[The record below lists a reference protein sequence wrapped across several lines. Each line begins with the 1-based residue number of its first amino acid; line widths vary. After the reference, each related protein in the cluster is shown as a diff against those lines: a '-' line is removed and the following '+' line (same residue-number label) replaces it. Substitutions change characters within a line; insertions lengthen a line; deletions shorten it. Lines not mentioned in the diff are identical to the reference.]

1 MREGIPVIDPN
12 YTDVCTAA
20 ARIKP
25 FINLTPVLT
34 SHALDKM
41 TGASLFFKC
50 ENFQKV
56 GAFKARG
63 GCNAVFALTDA
74 QAAQGVATHSS
85 GNHAQAVAYAAG
97 LRGIPATIV
106 MPRNAPPVKVAAVR
120 DYGASIIWAE
130 NHPLD
135 RERQLNA
142 LLAHSGA
149 YFIHPSNDPYVIAG
163 AGTSAMELLTQISGL
178 DVVMTPVG
186 GGGLL
191 SGTALAVNGMLSSC
205 QTFAAEPEIADDA
218 YRSWRDGT
226 IYPPTNAGT
235 IADGLR
241 TFLGDVNFPIIR
253 KYVRGIYTVSE
264 AGIISAMR
272 LVWER
277 MKIIIEPSSA
287 VPVTA
292 LLEYPDIFK
301 YKRVGV
307 ILSGGNVDLDKLPWQ
322 N

>member
-1 MREGIPVIDPN
+1 MAPVPT
-12 YTDVCTAA
+12 YADVCTAA
-20 ARIKP
+20 VRIKP

-34 SHALDKM
+34 SHSLDKM
-41 TGASLFFKC
+41 IGATLFFKC
-50 ENFQKV
+50 ENYQKV

-63 GCNAVFALTDA
+63 GCNAVYALTDA
-74 QAAQGVATHSS
+74 QAAYGVATHSS
-85 GNHAQAVAYAAG
+85 GNHAQAVAYAAA

-120 DYGASIIWAE
+120 GYGADIIWAE
-130 NHPLD
+130 NHPLN
-135 RERQLNA
+135 RERQMDEV
-142 LLAHSGA
+142 LAQSGA
-149 YFIHPSNDPYVIAG
+149 YFIHPSNDPFVIAG
-163 AGTSAMELLTQISGL
+163 AGTAALELLSQIT
-178 DVVMTPVG
+178 DIDIVMTPVG

-191 SGTALAVNGMLSSC
+191 SGTALAVSGAVQPC
-205 QTFAAEPEIADDA
+205 QTYAAEPEIADDA
-218 YRSWRDGT
+218 YRSWRDGV

-253 KYVRGIYTVSE
+253 NNVSEILTVSE
-264 AGIISAMR
+264 AGIIAAMR

-287 VPVTA
+287 VPVAA
-292 LLEYPDIFK
+292 LFEHGDAFRN
-301 YKRVGV
+301 KRIAI

-322 N
+322 S